1 MRSYKN
7 NIIGKVSYYDTNTLT
22 LAREQHGFTRGCC
35 AGTHGWKADLVREV
49 SELHYPIEGLLCSKT
64 RISAN
69 NFSPGKHYLN
79 PGLFFFFFC
88 RICKY
93 SQSLIGEQRGKAHVS
108 RSIQV
113 LLCANNERKQSFHIT

>member
-1 MRSYKN
+1 MN
-7 NIIGKVSYYDTNTLT
+7 YDTNTLT

-49 SELHYPIEGLLCSKT
+49 SELHYPIDRLLCSKK

-79 PGLFFFFFC
+79 PGFFFFFPESVNTA
-88 RICKY
+88 RI
-93 SQSLIGEQRGKAHVS
+93 LLGEQRGKAHVS

-113 LLCANNERKQSFHIT
+113 LLCANNDRKHQSFHIT

>member
-1 MRSYKN
+1 MKSYKN

-35 AGTHGWKADLVREV
+35 AGTDGWKADLVREV

-79 PGLFFFFFC
+79 PGLFFFFFFFFAESVNTA
-88 RICKY
+88 R
-93 SQSLIGEQRGKAHVS
+93 
-108 RSIQV
+108 V
-113 LLCANNERKQSFHIT
+113 LLGSREGRHM